1 MPLRSPQEETLLVPT
16 ARSSPAPKSW
26 ASSLLIEDESSLVPE
41 VLEFEFDE
49 SWKKLNCASKKWD
62 PVQSHK
68 VTSLLWAVDMAR
80 NVIFKEL
87 WQFETS
93 NAIFAITFNWSHQ
106 NNLRGCN
113 HSDVCYRMIKELIQM
128 VEYRRSLQILHAT
141 WWTWNLKNLKLSEL
155 TRPIV
160 IKTGA
165 SGSPNRIGSNDC
177 DTGLRNEIWKFGCF
191 W

>member
-1 MPLRSPQEETLLVPT
+1 MPTPVTKTSGNAILCTKTRPIGLKH
-16 ARSSPAPKSW
+16 A
-26 ASSLLIEDESSLVPE
+26 
-41 VLEFEFDE
+41 VLGIPSAEFDE
-49 SWKKLNCASKKWD
+49 SWKKLNCVSKKWENF
-62 PVQSHK
+62 PSVK
-68 VTSLLWAVDMAR
+68 VTLLLLPINIAR

-93 NAIFAITFNWSHQ
+93 NAIFAITFNWSYQ

-128 VEYRRSLQILHAT
+128 VEYRRSLLILHAT
-141 WWTWNLKNLKLSEL
+141 WWTWNLKNSKLSEL

-160 IKTGA
+160 IKTGT

-177 DTGLRNEIWKFGCF
+177 GTGLRNEIWKFGCF